1 MKNSTSMFT
10 THFETNV
17 VDVMIHSL
25 LRHTLHRIPTP
36 SLTIEGE
43 KETNRRGTSRSRHC
57 WIVMNTD
64 TESEAITTNVWIH

>member
-1 MKNSTSMFT
+1 MFT

-25 LRHTLHRIPTP
+25 LRHTIA
-36 SLTIEGE
+36 TIEGE